1 MKRIEL
7 IQPYKILSSNT
18 TKLTKM
24 DDNDKFIFIKFLREV
39 KPIVD
44 ELSDAI
50 SVAQDKLKGDNH
62 IEIMD
67 KFYKWD
73 VIDDATKLEVSNY
86 LKKYNEDVE
95 KAVHDIAQS
104 GIEIKNTLSED
115 AFDKFM
121 ASNDFDVATIMQLS
135 ECLIAK

>member
-24 DDNDKFIFIKFLREV
+24 DDNDKFIFIKFLREI
-39 KPIVD
+39 KPIVE
-44 ELSDAI
+44 ELTDAL
-50 SVAQDKLKGDNH
+50 SVAQEKLRGDNH
-62 IEIMD
+62 EDIMAKFQKWNTISDDD
-67 KFYKWD
+67 KR
-73 VIDDATKLEVSNY
+73 EVSDY
-86 LKKYNEDVE
+86 LNKYNKDVE
-95 KAVHDIAQS
+95 NAVHDIAQED
-104 GIEIKNTLSED
+104 IEIKNTLSED
-115 AFDKFM
+115 AFDKFI

>member
-24 DDNDKFIFIKFLREV
+24 DDNDKFIFIKFLREI
-39 KPIVD
+39 KPIVE
-44 ELSDAI
+44 ELTDALN
-50 SVAQDKLKGDNH
+50 VAQEKLKGDNH
-62 IEIMD
+62 EEIMAKFQKWNTISDDD
-67 KFYKWD
+67 KRD
-73 VIDDATKLEVSNY
+73 VNAY
-86 LKKYNEDVE
+86 LIKYNKDVE
-95 KAVHDIAQS
+95 NAVHDIAQED
-104 GIEIKNTLSED
+104 IEIKNTLSED